1 MLDSRSSVRPP
12 SRKPRIRSAGARPM
26 TPANAYEC
34 SLSAEA
40 LATARRLDSANAFRA
55 QHENSK
61 KIFPKRR
68 GDEFQLTSYRAFH
81 QPADNLSDLR
91 MSPKPTSPTRRNN
104 PHPTLPFLQWR
115 LPTRS
120 LENPKGLISGNEQVP
135 QPQQQQNENEVL
147 TNLSNIPF
155 PGKKLTR
162 SRTFSGYTPREPKY
176 YSQQQLPTSLKSAV
190 KEENLPFAKE
200 WLQGA
205 SDREKQTLF
214 SMLDTSQSEEARLKS
229 AMKEVLNADA
239 IEGVEKWLSGAD
251 QNEKAIAL
259 KVFEDLASSN
269 PGTPKPA
276 SAGGP
281 RPVSRASSMGTSRS
295 NLPTHYGAY
304 ATLPFYYPGEEVTPP
319 DESGLIW
326 HQKSRREPA
335 PNVFHRASLFNV
347 AQRNRGQHWTIHPE
361 WPTA

>member
-12 SRKPRIRSAGARPM
+12 KDKPRIRSAGARPM
-26 TPANAYEC
+26 TPANAYQC

-55 QHENSK
+55 QHENSRK
-61 KIFPKRR
+61 MFPKRR

-81 QPADNLSDLR
+81 KPAEKLSDYR

-115 LPTRS
+115 LPARS
-120 LENPKGLISGNEQVP
+120 LDNPKGLITAGEQVP
-135 QPQQQQNENEVL
+135 EQPQENEVL

-162 SRTFSGYTPREPKY
+162 SHTFSGYTPHEPKY
-176 YSQQQLPTSLKSAV
+176 YSHQQLPTSIKSAV

-205 SDREKQTLF
+205 SDREKHTFL
-214 SMLDTSQSEEARLKS
+214 SMLDTSQNEDTRLKS
-229 AMKEVLNADA
+229 AMKEVLNPDA
-239 IEGVEKWLSGAD
+239 IEGVEKWLSEAD

-269 PGTPKPA
+269 PGTPKPP
-276 SAGGP
+276 SAAGS
-281 RPVSRASSMGTSRS
+281 RPPSRATSMGTYRS

-304 ATLPFYYPGEEVTPP
+304 ANLPFYYPGEEVPPP

>member
-12 SRKPRIRSAGARPM
+12 TRKSRIRSAGSRPL
-26 TPANAYEC
+26 TPANVYQC

-40 LATARRLDSANAFRA
+40 LVTARRLDSANAFRA

-61 KIFPKRR
+61 SVFPKRR
-68 GDEFQLTSYRAFH
+68 GDEFTLTSYRAFH
-81 QPADNLSDLR
+81 QPAENPRELR

-104 PHPTLPFLQWR
+104 PHPMLPFLQWR

-120 LENPKGLISGNEQVP
+120 LENPKGLIPPKEDEDNEI
-135 QPQQQQNENEVL
+135 L

-162 SRTFSGYTPREPKY
+162 SRTFSGYIPRDPKY
-176 YSQQQLPTSLKSAV
+176 FSQQQLSNSLKTAV

-200 WLQGA
+200 WLEGA
-205 SDREKQTLF
+205 SDKEKETFL
-214 SMLDTSQSEEARLKS
+214 SMLDSSQNDDARLKS
-229 AMKEVLNADA
+229 AMKEVLNPDA

-251 QNEKAIAL
+251 QAEKAIAL

-281 RPVSRASSMGTSRS
+281 RPISRATSLSTSRT

-304 ATLPFYYPGEEVTPP
+304 ASLPFYYPGEEVPHP
-319 DESGLIW
+319 DETNLIW